1 MILPAS
7 RAALVATVN
16 IGCILWSLTG
26 CAVKCYFSIFRRFP
40 KLSQSIIKSSIFD
53 NIRIVLCQTSH
64 PGNIG
69 STARAMKT
77 MGFKHLYLVNPD
89 KYPNEQAT
97 AMAAGA
103 DDVLDFAIVTD
114 TLSEALVGCGFAIGL
129 SARKRYLSHETV
141 NVREAALQ
149 ANIYADSQPVA
160 FVFGTEMSGLTNA
173 ELDCCQLLAM
183 IPANPEYSSLNL
195 AMAVQLVCY
204 ELRMTAI
211 NDGLQ
216 ANIHATSGDADKIT
230 ELATND
236 DLERFYTHLE
246 ETLLHIG
253 YLNPNAPKKLFER
266 MRRLYSRARLE
277 KEEVNLLRGVLTLTK
292 EPRKHTKY

>member
-1 MILPAS
+1 
-7 RAALVATVN
+7 
-16 IGCILWSLTG
+16 
-26 CAVKCYFSIFRRFP
+26 
-40 KLSQSIIKSSIFD
+40 LSESIIKSSIFD

-77 MGFKHLYLVNPD
+77 MGFKHLYLVNPA

-97 AMAAGA
+97 ALAAGA
-103 DDVLDFAIVTD
+103 DDVLDYAIVTE
-114 TLSEALVGCGFAIGL
+114 TLSEALTGCAFSIGL

-141 NVREAALQ
+141 NAREAALQ
-149 ANIYADSQPVA
+149 ANTYAASQPVA

-195 AMAVQLVCY
+195 AMAVQLMCY
-204 ELRMTAI
+204 ELRMTALE
-211 NDGLQ
+211 G
-216 ANIHATSGDADKIT
+216 NIGAPAG
-230 ELATND
+230 EVLATND
-236 DLERFYTHLE
+236 ELERFYAHLE

>member
-1 MILPAS
+1 VRDGKTTKNNVKEL
-7 RAALVATVN
+7 L
-16 IGCILWSLTG
+16 
-26 CAVKCYFSIFRRFP
+26 KCYFSIFRHFNTLPRLLAGDAWGEGQFV
-40 KLSQSIIKSSIFD
+40 SNQNIF
-53 NIRIVLCQTSH
+53 NNVRIVLCQTSH

-89 KYPNEQAT
+89 KYPNPQAT
-97 AMAAGA
+97 ALAAGA
-103 DDVLDFAIVTD
+103 DDVLDNAIVTQ
-114 TLSEALVGCGFAIGL
+114 TLSEALTGCAFAIGM

-141 NVREAALQ
+141 NAREAALQ
-149 ANIYADSQPVA
+149 ANQYAGTQQVA

-195 AMAVQLVCY
+195 AMAVQLMCY
-204 ELRMTAI
+204 ELRMT
-211 NDGLQ
+211 DLEG
-216 ANIHATSGDADKIT
+216 NIDAPAG
-230 ELATND
+230 EPLATND
-236 DLERFYTHLE
+236 ELERFYSHLE

-277 KEEVNLLRGVLTLTK
+277 KEEVNLLRGVLTLTL
-292 EPRKHTKY
+292 EPRKHKKY

>member
-1 MILPAS
+1 
-7 RAALVATVN
+7 
-16 IGCILWSLTG
+16 
-26 CAVKCYFSIFRRFP
+26 
-40 KLSQSIIKSSIFD
+40 LSQPIINSTIFD
-53 NIRIVLCQTSH
+53 NIRIVLCATSH

-77 MGFKHLYLVNPD
+77 MGFKHLYLVNPA

-103 DDVLDFAIVTD
+103 DDVLDNAIVTQ
-114 TLSEALVGCGFAIGL
+114 TLSEALVGCAFAIGM

-141 NVREAALQ
+141 NAREAATE
-149 ANIYADSQPVA
+149 ANNYTPTQPVA

-195 AMAVQLVCY
+195 AMAVQLMCY
-204 ELRMTAI
+204 ELRMTT
-211 NDGLQ
+211 LQ
-216 ANIHATSGDADKIT
+216 ANINEPAGDAEIIP
-230 ELATND
+230 LATND
-236 DLERFYTHLE
+236 ELERFYAHLE

-277 KEEVNLLRGVLTLTK
+277 KEEVNLLRGVLTLTI
-292 EPRKHTKY
+292 EPRKHKKY